1 MGLLDY
7 YRQFEDVDPEEAR
20 QMLRARRAREQ
31 QLALE
36 EVPDVDLSGTEWP
49 EFPNSEVVNA
59 SIYTARGRVN
69 GYPDRDAQRIRRV
82 LAEAHRVEPEQIV
95 LGNGA
100 AELLQAA
107 AYALLGREDELLTP
121 WPSYPLYPLMAA
133 RAEATPVAVE
143 PSPEEL
149 RAAMSERTRLLVLC
163 NPNDPTGAYL
173 PAADVAALASS
184 LPERAYVLIDEAL
197 VHFQDAEPADS
208 VLRLVDSFPRL
219 MVVRTFSKI
228 YGLSGLRAGYA
239 VGSTAST
246 VLLDRIAPV
255 LGVNALTQAAVD
267 QALKIGGAEV
277 QRRREAVIRE
287 RSRLLELLREL
298 PVDVADSQANFLW
311 MRAHGMSGSE
321 LANRL
326 RERGVLV
333 APGAP
338 LGEEDHIRAT
348 VRDEPSSRR
357 MLKALGQVLG

>member
-20 QMLRARRAREQ
+20 QKLRARRAREQ

-69 GYPDRDAQRIRRV
+69 GYPDRGAQRIRRV

-277 QRRREAVIRE
+277 QRRRAAVIRE

-298 PVDVADSQANFLW
+298 PLEVTDSQANFLW
-311 MRAHGMSGSE
+311 MRAHAMSGNE